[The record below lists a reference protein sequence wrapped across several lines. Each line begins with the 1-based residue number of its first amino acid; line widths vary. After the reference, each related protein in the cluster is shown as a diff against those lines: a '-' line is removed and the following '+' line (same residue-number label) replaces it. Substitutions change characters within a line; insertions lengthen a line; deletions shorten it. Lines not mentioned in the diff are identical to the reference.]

1 MWYCAI
7 LSSNILKAFSENIV
21 INFWANIKFFFNKSN
36 LLRNFATNFNFSMKY
51 FTFIIT
57 LFTLT
62 MENLQAQNN
71 ADNQTIYQFTV
82 EDINGKP
89 FALADLKGKKVMIV
103 NTASKCGLTPQYKEL
118 EALYQQYKDRDFII
132 IGFPANNFLGQEPG
146 SNEQIASFCSINYEV
161 TFPMMSKISVKGK
174 NMHPLYQFLTQKSK
188 NGVEDSKVKWNFQ
201 KYLIGRDGKL
211 EKVIDP
217 KTLPS
222 SDEVKQWI
230 EK

>member
-1 MWYCAI
+1 M
-7 LSSNILKAFSENIV
+7 
-21 INFWANIKFFFNKSN
+21 
-36 LLRNFATNFNFSMKY
+36 RNFATNFNFSMKY

-118 EALYQQYKDRDFII
+118 EALYQLYKDKDFII

-146 SNEQIASFCSINYEV
+146 SNEQIASFCSINYGV